1 MKIRIKPERYGIT
14 AAPSITKNMMEYFW
28 SKKYFI
34 VKRHL
39 DNLSPIESINIR
51 INQALPW
58 MDYHFYVTINND
70 VESEEHT
77 FHIQFNKSEAE
88 RYFEYKSSSSN
99 TMIRDYKKGYDS
111 TKWNFLHLCLGYSIK
126 ELDIMF
132 GLN

>member
-28 SKKYFI
+28 EKKYFI
-34 VKRHL
+34 IDRQLGHHF
-39 DNLSPIESINIR
+39 PIESINIR

-70 VESEEHT
+70 VESEDNT
-77 FHIQFNKSEAE
+77 FHIQFNKSEVE
-88 RYFEYKSSSSN
+88 RYFEDKKSNSYLQS
-99 TMIRDYKKGYDS
+99 DYNKGYKN
-111 TKWNFLHLCLGYSIK
+111 TKWNFLYFCLGYSVK
-126 ELDIMF
+126 ELNIMF